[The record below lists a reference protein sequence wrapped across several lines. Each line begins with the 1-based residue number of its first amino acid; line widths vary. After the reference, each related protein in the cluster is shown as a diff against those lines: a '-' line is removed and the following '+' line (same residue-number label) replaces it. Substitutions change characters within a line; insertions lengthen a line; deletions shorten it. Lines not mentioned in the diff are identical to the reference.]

1 MSRFN
6 LSLLRDVG
14 RIRASSGSPILEK
27 GLSRRSFIGLAST
40 GVALKATAPVN
51 GRPFSLAKRGRAVV
65 FTVGGRALWIID
77 PQKFD
82 GDASIDLRAD
92 ENRILLS
99 LKDAYYP
106 GTRLPAGFESTLER
120 SGDSWAIKF
129 AMAAGSEII
138 SDFLPFLLGQQPAK
152 GRWQLRGISPF
163 DGFAIRSKETAEVA
177 YRPDWS
183 IELRGDISAVLKG
196 LELPLRSSSVRVA
209 MNDGDSL
216 CGSETRGRTAFHF
229 RRDGARWN
237 IDIGGK
243 SQFGWALSHDDEIF
257 DSLQVEGSNGP
268 HGFLRT
274 ALLSQRET
282 SGAALRLNPGGG
294 WIGDSGEPFEFELQN
309 PRFALA
315 LEDASSKSALIAEIG
330 KKAAWAH
337 ADGISLLLAGGEAS
351 GFELIAE
358 AGQDCAPKLV
368 AEMLTASFQSDDEA
382 QLQLNFKEKRQL
394 PFTWADFVQPIE
406 DFLGHLHMLPG
417 EHSLAFDLTCGDK
430 LHVLRPKD
438 LLNLTFEFENLRLH
452 TGVNP
457 QIERY
462 RNPGHQTPTNPDVGD
477 EGCPSPNPQKPHL
490 RCTPKGGPAKVTV
503 VLPPQHIAE
512 RAIYD
517 NSSSGLTPQVNLPDR
532 DLAPLLNLP
541 SSTTLTQPQRIA
553 AMQVLNPDFGNP
565 PPEPFSLPLPARMA
579 GESRLVFTLPTG
591 HESIPFK
598 VESLLDW
605 SNWTPYLAPVAA
617 HQPNDPDSP
626 SPTDPAGAT
635 AIELPWRL
643 MISPSVDGRWA
654 HAKGLQDWKT
664 GVYEIWHT
672 RLGKR
677 ALDSDKKPVVQE
689 NSTDRSIR
697 AIWSPDFIGL
707 GGTFNPHDRVPFRT
721 SLDRADRNELVH
733 LTSNFNIT
741 DIANHKFVPSAVP
754 LEQLILSPMGGW
766 LKSFGVWSPPKT
778 AGNTFTVEQWKHSA
792 TMARDHYVRV
802 VYKGYLLPFG
812 HRASLVKV
820 TERRFDPLNGKT
832 YAYLHQR
839 MFVVVQ
845 KPRKDFPVLG
855 QANGGRQFPF
865 KRVDALTLVTP
876 TIDVSPPFDQ
886 SLFWVSTD
894 YSQGPFPMRFRF
906 FDCDGGT
913 SEADVSVVFAD
924 ATVASDSGR
933 SGDAARLF
941 NSGQAPGHRWAKDA
955 AVTQFNGQSV
965 ALACSSKP
973 GNTGYEVT
981 DMRWNANAITTVSE
995 ENLYQADLPCFF
1007 PLVEYTDITS
1017 SSVRRIAPQTPPVK
1031 VHYYGRYLA
1040 SGFDPKA
1047 NRGEVF
1053 LELDSNAALTL
1064 PFSGTGNADK
1074 AGALAT
1080 PDTAIV
1086 GFARTSGPV
1095 GGTPKPGGVASS
1107 ASLDTWAN
1115 GIFDAANFFGG
1126 LTSAK
1131 ILGGLKL
1138 SDIIAAIAP
1147 GVASNLE
1154 KAPQMLEQSI
1164 FGDVDP
1170 ASLVPTEEKIVAI
1183 IDGPVL
1189 APFNAKLAGQKAS
1202 VDSNMASVEGDKGNV
1217 LKHAALIGAIVQYAE
1232 ALKTLVENPSELADA
1247 IWQSVLPA
1255 IATYEQQLLNAFT
1268 ALATSFAMSAAASAS
1283 NALSSVFSQAT
1294 LPVIKANLPDLAAYS
1309 DLLPLAADLAQ
1320 RVPAFANAIRP
1331 PINPTAIPS
1340 LFQQFAAILDD
1351 LLQILERTG
1360 YLAADPLTSLSTLV
1374 ETGENSLF
1382 SFWATFIAQNA
1393 STVQSSLSDLEESVM
1408 RLAAATASSGDAQ
1421 TALQAL
1427 QQIQTSAAWLIDAGN
1442 TNWHGKPY
1450 TAVLLSQIF
1459 QVQGQ
1464 LLSAVQALQAVP
1476 TFPTATLVA
1485 QSNAIANNATFVQRF
1500 IDSTVE
1506 STYAQAVAA
1515 TLDSLSNRLTTL
1527 QTNLATLRSQI
1538 TGAAGN
1544 PSVQMML
1551 KIQHFTV
1558 SLQYR
1563 GPLAIVPEIVHLTG
1577 QPALA
1582 ATIASALKTLTQLQN
1597 QAQTLASQVTTLVG
1611 QLQTAFTTLNA
1622 NITGDLSR
1630 LLDGFLQPV
1639 IAALSAPATFT
1650 SDVLRKG
1657 QQVLQTIVNLQTQL
1671 EQGLAT
1677 AVTDLANAQA
1687 ILDQIATQI
1696 PLPTSATL
1704 SYDFHP
1710 TIKNFEPVFTVDPD
1724 GDFTIHA
1731 QVIVPLLPTGSAQP
1745 TYNIS
1750 ASLTKFQIHLI
1761 GQPDFITIEFN
1772 SLTFTSNSGS
1782 SPNCRANIKGV
1793 TFGEDLSFVSAL
1805 QSLLDPAEGP
1815 FLEFPAGMIRTG
1827 FRFQVP
1833 ETIVGAFNL
1842 MQLALSIAVSLPY
1855 NGDPAR
1861 CDFAISSMD
1870 SPFLL
1875 STGIYGGGGFLH
1887 LLLGLDGVELLEGA
1901 LEFGVVADISI
1912 GPVSGGGYV
1921 MAGIYFNIEANEA
1934 KVCGFVH
1941 AHGHVNL
1948 FDIAQLDVDVYVTIC
1963 FSCGSVVGTA
1973 TITVHVEILF
1983 FSADF
1988 QLTASYT
1995 FAGSGNGCTQGN
2007 AAAAFAEEENG
2018 PVATLVAS
2026 DAAEPAEA
2034 QEENRPAARPIA
2046 SDAAKPVKAEASG
2059 QDFCDVDPDK
2069 WREYFESFAT

>member
-1 MSRFN
+1 M
-6 LSLLRDVG
+6 
-14 RIRASSGSPILEK
+14 
-27 GLSRRSFIGLAST
+27 GLAST
-40 GVALKATAPVN
+40 GVALKATASLN
-51 GRPFSLAKRGRAVV
+51 GQPFSIGKRGRAVV
-65 FTVGGRALWIID
+65 FTVGSRALWIID

-82 GDASIDLRAD
+82 GTASIGLHTD
-92 ENRILLS
+92 EDRILLS
-99 LKDAYYP
+99 LKEAYYP
-106 GTRLPAGFESTLER
+106 GTRFPAGFESTLER
-120 SGDSWAIKF
+120 SGDSWSIKF
-129 AMAAGSEII
+129 AMDSGAEIN
-138 SDFLPFLLGQQPAK
+138 SDLLPFLLGQQPAK

-163 DGFAIRSKETAEVA
+163 DGFAIRSKETAEIA

-196 LELPLRSSSVRVA
+196 FELPLRSGSVRVA
-209 MNDGDSL
+209 MNEGESL
-216 CGSETRGRTAFHF
+216 CGTETRGRTAFHF

-237 IDIGGK
+237 IDIGTK

-282 SGAALRLNPGGG
+282 SGAALRINPGGG

-315 LEDASSKSALIAEIG
+315 LEDGSSKSGLIAEIG
-330 KKAAWAH
+330 KKAVWAH

-351 GFELIAE
+351 GFELIAD

-368 AEMLTASFQSDDEA
+368 PEMLTASFQSDDEA

-406 DFLGHLHMLPG
+406 DFLGHVHVLPG
-417 EHSLAFDLTCGDK
+417 EHSMAFDLTCGDK

-438 LLNLTFEFENLRLH
+438 LLNLTFEFESLRLH
-452 TGVNP
+452 TGLNP
-457 QIERY
+457 RIERY
-462 RNPGHQTPTNPDVGD
+462 RNPGNQTPTNPDVGD
-477 EGCPSPNPQKPHL
+477 EGCPPAHPQRPHL
-490 RCTPKGGPAKVTV
+490 RCAANGGPAKVTV
-503 VLPPQHIAE
+503 GFPPQHIAE
-512 RAIYD
+512 AAIYD
-517 NSSSGLTPQVNLPDR
+517 KLSSLLTPQVNLPDT
-532 DLAPLLNLP
+532 DLAPILGLP
-541 SSTTLTQPQRIA
+541 SSTVLTQPQRVR
-553 AMQVLNPDFGNP
+553 AMKLLDPDFPTP
-565 PPEPFSLPLPARMA
+565 PNESLSIPLPARMA
-579 GESRLVFTLPTG
+579 GESRLVFTLPEK
-591 HESIPFK
+591 HKPIPFK

-605 SNWTPYLAPVAA
+605 SNWTPYLAPVAR
-617 HQPNDPDSP
+617 HQPNDADSP
-626 SPTDPAGAT
+626 SPTDPAGTT

-643 MISPSVDGRWA
+643 MISPGIEGRWK
-654 HAKGLQDWKT
+654 HAKDLQDWKT

-677 ALDSDKKPVVQE
+677 AFDSKKKPLVQE

-707 GGTFNPHDRVPFRT
+707 GGTFNQHDHFPFRA
-721 SLDRADRNELVH
+721 SLDRADRNEIVH

-741 DIANHKFVPSAVP
+741 DIANKKFTPAAVP
-754 LEQLILSPMGGW
+754 VDQLILSPMGGW
-766 LKSFGVWSPPKT
+766 LKSFGVWNPPKT

-820 TERRFDPLNGKT
+820 TDRRFDSFNGKT

-845 KPRKDFPVLG
+845 KPRKEFPVLG
-855 QANGGRQFPF
+855 QENGGRQFPF

-876 TIDVSPPFDQ
+876 TIDVSPPFNQ

-894 YSQGPFPMRFRF
+894 FSKGPFPMRFRF

-913 SEADVSVVFAD
+913 SEADVNVVFAD
-924 ATVASDSGR
+924 ATVATDTVLSGMAK
-933 SGDAARLF
+933 DLF
-941 NSGQAPGHRWAKDA
+941 NSGQAPGHPFPMDA
-955 AVTQFNGQSV
+955 AVTQFNGQKI

-973 GNTGYEVT
+973 GNTGYEVK
-981 DMRWNANAITTVSE
+981 DIRWNAKNIAGLE
-995 ENLYQADLPCFF
+995 ADLYEADLPSFF
-1007 PLVEYTDITS
+1007 PLVDYTDISSTS
-1017 SSVRRIAPQTPPVK
+1017 IRRIAPQTAPVK
-1031 VHYYGRYLA
+1031 VRYYKEYLRSA
-1040 SGFDPKA
+1040 FDPKV

-1053 LELDSNAALTL
+1053 LEIDANASLTL
-1064 PFSGTGNADK
+1064 PFSTNGAGDK

-1080 PDTAIV
+1080 PDTATV
-1086 GFARTSGPV
+1086 GFARTGGPV
-1095 GGTPKPGGVASS
+1095 GGTPKPGGVPSS
-1107 ASLDTWAN
+1107 ASLDTWAS
-1115 GIFDAANFFGG
+1115 GVFDAVNFFGG

-1170 ASLVPTEEKIVAI
+1170 SSLVPTEEKIVAI
-1183 IDGPVL
+1183 IDGTVL

-1232 ALKTLVENPSELADA
+1232 ALKTLVENPNELVDA

-1255 IATYEQQLLNAFT
+1255 ITAYEQQLLNAFT
-1268 ALATSFAMSAAASAS
+1268 ALATNFAMSAVASAS
-1283 NALSSVFSQAT
+1283 NALNSVFSQAN
-1294 LPVIKANLPDLAAYS
+1294 LPVIKANLPDLATYS

-1320 RVPAFANAIRP
+1320 RIPIFANAIKP
-1331 PINPTAIPS
+1331 PIKPTAIPS

-1360 YLAADPLTSLSTLV
+1360 YLTADPLTSLSSLV
-1374 ETGENSLF
+1374 ETGENSLY
-1382 SFWATFIAQNA
+1382 SFWATFITQNTGA
-1393 STVQSSLSDLEESVM
+1393 VQQSLSDLEESVM
-1408 RLAAATASSGDAQ
+1408 RLAAATASSADAQ

-1427 QQIQTSAAWLIDAGN
+1427 RQIQSSAAWLIDAGK
-1442 TNWHGKPY
+1442 TNWQGKPY
-1450 TAVLLSQIF
+1450 SAVLLSQIL

-1476 TFPTATLVA
+1476 TFATATLVV
-1485 QSNAIANNATFVQRF
+1485 QSNGIANAATFAQRF

-1506 STYAQAVAA
+1506 STYAQAVTT
-1515 TLDSLSNRLTTL
+1515 TLDSLNNRLTTL
-1527 QTNLATLRSQI
+1527 QTNLTTLRGQI
-1538 TGAAGN
+1538 AGAAGN
-1544 PSVQMML
+1544 PAGQMTL
-1551 KIQHFTV
+1551 KIQHFTL

-1563 GPLAIVPEIVHLTG
+1563 GPLAIVPEIVHLNG

-1582 ATIASALKTLTQLQN
+1582 ATIASALKTLKDLN
-1597 QAQTLASQVTTLVG
+1597 DQTRALASQVTTLVG
-1611 QLQTAFTTLNA
+1611 QLQTAFTTLNT

-1630 LLDGFLQPV
+1630 LLDGFLQPLNT
-1639 IAALSAPATFT
+1639 ALSLAATFT
-1650 SDVLRKG
+1650 ADVLRKG

-1671 EQGLAT
+1671 EQGLTT
-1677 AVTDLANAQA
+1677 AATDLANAQA

-1710 TIKNFEPVFTVDPD
+1710 TIKNVEPVFTVDPD
-1724 GDFTIHA
+1724 ADFTIHA
-1731 QVIVPLLPTGSAQP
+1731 QVTVPLLPTGSAQP

-1750 ASLTKFQIHLI
+1750 ASLTNFQIHLI

-1772 SLTFTSNSGS
+1772 GLTFTSNSGS
-1782 SPNCRANIKGV
+1782 SPNCRVNIKGV

-1934 KVCGFVH
+1934 TVCGFVH

-1948 FDIAQLDVDVYVTIC
+1948 FDIAQLDVDVYVSIC

-1995 FAGSGNGCTQGN
+1995 FAGSGKGCGQGD
-2007 AAAAFAEEENG
+2007 AAAAFAEEGSG
-2018 PVATLVAS
+2018 PAAGLVAS
-2026 DAAEPAEA
+2026 DVAEPAE
-2034 QEENRPAARPIA
+2034 
-2046 SDAAKPVKAEASG
+2046 AEASG
-2059 QDFCDVDPDK
+2059 QDFCDIDPDK